1 MTDNHSHSPER
12 ETGAITKFAT
22 VLKKSK
28 GILNILVN
36 DSPIFSIS
44 MADSKV
50 MLDIHDTSIFGNIDL
65 EKEDSNESLFQKLK
79 TARRFGEIL
88 NNNGLSLTI
97 LRKGKKAFT
106 IGRDATPTLSSIIT
120 GSDDIQ
126 IDSVTQVA
134 KLGQDVSKSKKQ
146 NKRKD

>member
-1 MTDNHSHSPER
+1 MTDNHRQSQDLQTEAS
-12 ETGAITKFAT
+12 TKFAT

-28 GILNILVN
+28 GRLTILVK
-36 DSPIFSIS
+36 DSPILSIS
-44 MADSKV
+44 LGDSKV

-65 EKEDSNESLFQKLK
+65 EKEDPNEGLFQKLN

-88 NNNGLSLTI
+88 NNSGLSLI
-97 LRKGKKAFT
+97 VSRKGKKAFT

-126 IDSVTQVA
+126 INSVTQVA
-134 KLGQDVSKSKKQ
+134 KLGQDVSKSRKR
-146 NKRKD
+146 NERKD

>member
-1 MTDNHSHSPER
+1 MTDNHSHSPEL

-44 MADSKV
+44 LADSKL
-50 MLDIHDTSIFGNIDL
+50 MLDIQDTSIFENIDL
-65 EKEDSNESLFQKLK
+65 EKEDSNEGLFQKLK

-146 NKRKD
+146 NKMKD

>member
-1 MTDNHSHSPER
+1 MTDNHSHSTEL

-44 MADSKV
+44 LADSKV
-50 MLDIHDTSIFGNIDL
+50 MLDIHDTLIFGNIDL
-65 EKEDSNESLFQKLK
+65 EKEDSNEGVLQKLK

-134 KLGQDVSKSKKQ
+134 KLGQDVSKIKKQ
-146 NKRKD
+146 NKMKD